1 MKAKI
6 DLACV
11 IDDDPIFTYTTKKM
25 MDSIQFSE
33 NYLFFK
39 NGDEAIEYFK
49 AAVKSKEK
57 IPEVIFLD
65 LNMPVMDGWEFL
77 DQFTSFPVKNE
88 VVIYIVSSSIN
99 PFDLEKAKTYEK
111 VSNYIIKPINVSDL
125 KKILNTLTT
134 SS

>member
-25 MDSIQFSE
+25 MDSIQFSKE
-33 NYLFFK
+33 YLFFK
-39 NGDEAIEYFK
+39 NGDEAIKYFK
-49 AAVKSKEK
+49 VAFKNKEK

-65 LNMPVMDGWEFL
+65 LNMPLMDGWEFL
-77 DQFTSFPVKNE
+77 DEFTSFPLKHE

-99 PFDLEKAKTYEK
+99 PFDIEKAKTHEK
-111 VSNYIIKPINVSDL
+111 VSNYIIKPINISDL
-125 KKILNTLTT
+125 KKILNTLT
-134 SS
+134 SQS